1 MNENKITTYLL
12 YAIGEI
18 VLVVVGILVA
28 IQIDGVYQQK
38 KLEKDEI
45 NSYKQI
51 IADLKKDSV
60 MFQRL
65 RSLGTLHLD
74 AYYHIYDEIFE
85 RASYD
90 ENIEYG
96 FIGITKTFNP
106 ITQMN
111 HQNTIEKLSNDSIRN
126 RINDYFNFQRRAEV
140 GVRDFNA
147 GIRNVARPYIESN
160 GLLNHEVIFSWEKD
174 EFLPQSKILI
184 YEVLSEKYQD
194 PNFVQILTHLRVSMG
209 YFLYELDELIM
220 ENEKLIKTLNT
231 QVN

>member
-1 MNENKITTYLL
+1 MKENKITTYLL

-18 VLVVVGILVA
+18 ILVVVGILAA

-38 KLEKDEI
+38 QIEKDEI

-51 IADLKKDSV
+51 VADLKKDSV

-65 RSLGTLHLD
+65 RYLSNSHIE
-74 AYYHIYDEIFE
+74 AYYHIYDEIFDK
-85 RASYD
+85 ASYD
-90 ENIEYG
+90 EKIGYG

-140 GVRDFNA
+140 GVQDFNN
-147 GIRNVARPYIESN
+147 GIRNVARPYIESQ

-174 EFLPQSKILI
+174 EFMPQSEILI
-184 YEVLSEKYQD
+184 YEFLSEKYQD
-194 PNFVQILTHLRVSMG
+194 PNLIQLLTHLRVSMG
-209 YFLYELDELIM
+209 YFLYELDELILQNQ
-220 ENEKLIKTLNT
+220 ELIALLNSEIE
-231 QVN
+231 